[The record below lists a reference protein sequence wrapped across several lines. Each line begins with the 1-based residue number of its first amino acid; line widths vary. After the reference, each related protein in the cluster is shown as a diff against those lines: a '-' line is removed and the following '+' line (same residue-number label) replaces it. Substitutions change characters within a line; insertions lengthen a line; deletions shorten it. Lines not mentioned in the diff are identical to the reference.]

1 MTFRCPRSAAML
13 LAASLLVPAILAEP
27 AAATTNLAPLTPRLE
42 AVVDRALRQCRVP
55 GAVVGVYSGSQT
67 WLHAF
72 GLADVASG
80 RRVRLTDHFPI
91 RSATKSFTVTR
102 VLQLVAR
109 GRVSLD
115 DPISKY
121 YPGVPDGH
129 KVKLRNLANMTSGV
143 FDYTKDRK
151 FIEKFAP
158 EPLQRWTDPELIAF
172 ALQHPL
178 KFNPGTQ
185 YEYSNTNTLL
195 LGRVIEHVTGR
206 RVGPALAGSIFEP
219 LGLEETFY
227 LYGTRTPEPRVLGY
241 EGFAN
246 GRPTEVTAN
255 FTALGASGAMASTL
269 ADLRRWG
276 KALVDGT
283 LLPKWL
289 QRQRFVARPATNGPD
304 YDNYGLGMGEIDGW
318 WGHTG
323 SGVGFEVAVF
333 HTPGRRDD
341 TIVVLLNG
349 SNFHDVQAAIAR
361 RLIRIFET
369 GQEGDYQGTP
379 ICT

>member
-1 MTFRCPRSAAML
+1 MQKD
-13 LAASLLVPAILAEP
+13 IE
-27 AAATTNLAPLTPRLE
+27 
-42 AVVDRALRQCRVP
+42 
-55 GAVVGVYSGSQT
+55 
-67 WLHAF
+67 
-72 GLADVASG
+72 
-80 RRVRLTDHFPI
+80 
-91 RSATKSFTVTR
+91 TVTIKKMINASVGEVWR
-102 VLQLVAR
+102 A
-109 GRVSLD
+109 
-115 DPISKY
+115 
-121 YPGVPDGH
+121 
-129 KVKLRNLANMTSGV
+129 
-143 FDYTKDRK
+143 
-151 FIEKFAP
+151 
-158 EPLQRWTDPELIAF
+158 WTDPELIAF
-172 ALQHPL
+172 GLRHPL
-178 KFNPGTQ
+178 NFDPGSQ

-195 LGRVIEHVTGR
+195 LGRVIERVTGP
-206 RVGPALAGSIFEP
+206 RVGPALANSIFEP
-219 LGLEETFY
+219 LGLDETFY
-227 LYGTRTPEPRVLGY
+227 LYGTRTPLPRVLGY
-241 EGFAN
+241 EGFED
-246 GRPTEVTAN
+246 GRPTEVSAS

-341 TIVVLLNG
+341 TIVILLNG

>member
-1 MTFRCPRSAAML
+1 M
-13 LAASLLVPAILAEP
+13 
-27 AAATTNLAPLTPRLE
+27 
-42 AVVDRALRQCRVP
+42 VDKALRQCRVP
-55 GAVVGVYSGSQT
+55 GAVVGVYSGSQRWT
-67 WLHAF
+67 HAF

-109 GRVSLD
+109 GRISLD

-151 FIEKFAP
+151 FIEKFVP
-158 EPLQRWTDPELIAF
+158 NPLQRWTDPELIAF
-172 ALQHPL
+172 ALRHPL
-178 KFNPGTQ
+178 NFDPGTQ

-195 LGRVIEHVTGR
+195 LGRVIERVTGR

-219 LGLEETFY
+219 LGLDETFY
-227 LYGTRTPEPRVLGY
+227 LYGTRIPVPRVLGY
-241 EGFAN
+241 EGFED
-246 GRPTEVTAN
+246 GRPTEVAAS

-276 KALVDGT
+276 KALVDGA

-289 QRQRFVARPATNGPD
+289 QRQRFIARPATNGPD

-341 TIVVLLNG
+341 TIVILLNG
-349 SNFHDVQAAIAR
+349 SNFHDVQAAIVR
-361 RLIRIFET
+361 RLIRIVET
-369 GQEGDYQGTP
+369 GREGDYQGKP
-379 ICT
+379 ICK

>member
-13 LAASLLVPAILAEP
+13 LAGIWLVPGILAEP
-27 AAATTNLAPLTPRLE
+27 ASATTNLAPLTPRFE

-55 GAVVGVYSGSQT
+55 GAVVGVYSGSQR
-67 WLHAF
+67 WAHAF

-80 RRVRLTDHFPI
+80 RRVRLTDHFAI
-91 RSATKSFTVTR
+91 RSATKSFTVAR

-109 GRVSLD
+109 GRISLD

-143 FDYTKDRK
+143 FDYTKDSK
-151 FIEKFAP
+151 FIEEFAHNL
-158 EPLQRWTDPELIAF
+158 LQRWTDPELIAF
-172 ALQHPL
+172 ALRHPL
-178 KFNPGTQ
+178 NFDPGTQ

-195 LGRVIEHVTGR
+195 LGRVIERVTGR
-206 RVGPALAGSIFEP
+206 RVGPALANSIFEP
-219 LGLEETFY
+219 LGLDDTFY
-227 LYGTRTPEPRVLGY
+227 LYGTRIPVPRVLGY
-241 EGFAN
+241 EGFED
-246 GRPTEVTAN
+246 GRPTEVATS
-255 FTALGASGAMASTL
+255 FTALGASGAMASTV

-283 LLPKWL
+283 SPPDWL
-289 QRQRFVARPATNGPD
+289 QRQRFMARPATNGPE
-304 YDNYGLGMGEIDGW
+304 YDRYGLGMGEIDGW

-323 SGVGFEVAVF
+323 SGLGFQVAVF

-341 TIVVLLNG
+341 TIVILLNG
-349 SNFHDVQAAIAR
+349 SNFNDVPARILR
-361 RLIRIFET
+361 RLIRILET
-369 GQEGDYQGTP
+369 GREGDGGDKL
-379 ICT
+379 ICE